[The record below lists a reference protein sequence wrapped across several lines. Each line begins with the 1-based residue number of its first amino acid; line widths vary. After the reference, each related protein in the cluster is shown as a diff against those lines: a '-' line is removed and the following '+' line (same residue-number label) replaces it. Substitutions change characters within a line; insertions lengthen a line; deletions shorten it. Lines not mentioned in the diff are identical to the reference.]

1 METNTAMR
9 DDRVDPTTGDQS
21 ATAAPPAGG
30 RPPGRRRAVY
40 LNDIRS
46 RAYQKWLAA
55 GGRQATAPT
64 SGRRPSKNSSAACE

>member
-1 METNTAMR
+1 METNAAMR
-9 DDRVDPTTGDQS
+9 DDQVDPANGEGS
-21 ATAAPPAGG
+21 ATAAQSGG
-30 RPPGRRRAVY
+30 TRPLCRRRAVY

>member
-9 DDRVDPTTGDQS
+9 DDRVDPTAGDQS

-46 RAYQKWLAA
+46 RAYQKWRAA
-55 GGRQATAPT
+55 GGPAGDCARFWEEAEQDLLR
-64 SGRRPSKNSSAACE
+64 SE

>member
-1 METNTAMR
+1 METKTPMR
-9 DDRVDPTTGDQS
+9 DDRTDPTTGDQS

-46 RAYQKWLAA
+46 RAYQKWRAA
-55 GGRQATAPT
+55 GGPGGDCTRFWEEAEQELLR
-64 SGRRPSKNSSAACE
+64 SE